1 MAQRVKEIMSK
12 NVRLAEPGMSLKEVA
27 NVMKQYDIGMM
38 PVSDNGRLVGTI
50 TDRDI
55 VLNGT
60 AKGLDP
66 NNTKCVQAMSEG
78 VEYAYEDDTIDE
90 AARLMADRQIRRLAV
105 LNAQKELVGLVATA
119 DIATH
124 SAPETTDRAI
134 DGISRG

>member
-12 NVRLAEPGMSLKEVA
+12 NVRLAEPGMTVKEVA
-27 NVMKQYDIGMM
+27 NAMKQFDIGMM

-55 VLNGT
+55 VLNTT

-66 NNTKCVQAMSEG
+66 NTAKCVQAMSEG
-78 VEYAYEDDTIDE
+78 VEYTYEDDTIAE

-105 LNAQKELVGLVATA
+105 LNAQKELVGMVATA
-119 DIATH
+119 DLATH
-124 SAPETTDRAI
+124 SSASTTDEAI
-134 DGISRG
+134 TGVSRG

>member
-1 MAQRVKEIMSK
+1 MAQRVKEIMAK
-12 NVRLAEPGMSLKEVA
+12 NVRLADPKMTLKQVA
-27 NVMKQYDIGMM
+27 NAMKQYDIGMM

-66 NNTKCVQAMSEG
+66 NTAKASDAMTEG

-90 AARLMADRQIRRLAV
+90 AARIMADRQIRRLAV
-105 LNAQKELVGLVATA
+105 LNSRKELVGLIATA
-119 DIATH
+119 DLATR
-124 SAPETTDRAI
+124 AAAETTGRTVS
-134 DGISRG
+134 GISEG

>member
-12 NVRLAEPGMSLKEVA
+12 NVRLAEPGMTVKEVA
-27 NVMKQYDIGMM
+27 NAMKQFDIGMM

-55 VLNGT
+55 VLNTT

-66 NNTKCVQAMSEG
+66 NTAKCVQAMSEG
-78 VEYAYEDDTIDE
+78 VEYTYEDDTIDE

-105 LNAQKELVGLVATA
+105 LNAQKELVGMVATA
-119 DIATH
+119 DLATH
-124 SAPETTDRAI
+124 SSANTTDEAI
-134 DGISRG
+134 TGVSRG